1 MADGKRYQ
9 GLELK
14 GSNRFIPYLFILPSV
29 VIIVVFRLYSVAWSF
44 FVSFT
49 KYPLLKSPA
58 FNGVQ
63 NYLSLFKDFIFLKS
77 LANTLTYMFVTVPVR
92 MVLGFILA
100 VLLNDNSLK
109 GRSAFRGVFY
119 FPQIAPIVSMS
130 SLWMWMYNEKFGV
143 INGLLGLLGIPN
155 VPWLRS
161 AAFAM
166 PSIMI
171 MSIWLSVGWEML
183 LYLGGLQGISPTYYE
198 AARIDGV
205 DGWKAHWY
213 ITLPLLRPII
223 LLSAVMSTINSSMLF
238 DQVYVMTGGGPG
250 YSTMT
255 LVQQVY
261 TSAFTQ
267 YEMGYACSISMVLLA
282 MVGFLTWIQFKV
294 LKSE

>member
-1 MADGKRYQ
+1 MAGGKRSQ

-14 GSNRFIPYLFILPSV
+14 GANRFIPYIFILPSI

-44 FVSFT
+44 FISFT
-49 KYPLLKSPA
+49 KYPLLKSPE
-58 FNGVQ
+58 FTGLT
-63 NYLSLFKDFIFLKS
+63 NYINLFKDFVFIKS
-77 LANTLTYMFVTVPVR
+77 LTNTLTYMFVTVPVR
-92 MVLGFILA
+92 MVLGFIVA
-100 VLLNDNSLK
+100 VLLNDNALK
-109 GRSAFRGVFY
+109 GRSVFRGLFY

-143 INGLLGLLGIPN
+143 INGFLSLAGIPN

-171 MSIWLSVGWEML
+171 MSVWISVGWEML

-205 DGWKAHWY
+205 DGWRAHWY
-213 ITLPLLRPII
+213 ITLPLLKPII

-238 DQVYVMTGGGPG
+238 DQVYVMTSGGPG

-282 MVGFLTWIQFKV
+282 MVGFLTWIQFK
-294 LKSE
+294 LLRSE